1 LCAGVEGAL
10 NVPSNPQTD
19 SIDRRQIGAL
29 LRVPWQR
36 ANLAVN
42 RALRAAGHE
51 AIQPAHQLVFQHLP
65 ATGATRTD
73 LARLAQIPE
82 PMLFE
87 LVAELVAHGYL
98 TCDATDG
105 VVRREARGWEVERVA
120 RETIQRLE
128 DEWGERMGLERF
140 ADLCALLAYL
150 AAVSNDDT
158 QIAPT

>member
-1 LCAGVEGAL
+1 VEGAL
-10 NVPSNPQTD
+10 SVPANSQTD
-19 SIDRRQIGAL
+19 SIDRRQIGTL

-65 ATGATRTD
+65 ATGATQPD
-73 LARLAQIPE
+73 LAQLAQISDS
-82 PMLFE
+82 MLSELVSE
-87 LVAELVAHGYL
+87 LVADGYL
-98 TCDATDG
+98 TCDAADG
-105 VVRREARGWEVERVA
+105 VVLRAERGWEVERVA

-140 ADLCALLAYL
+140 ADLCVLLAYL
-150 AAVSNDDT
+150 ANISDDDSGA
-158 QIAPT
+158 APA